1 MQIRAKRIWII
12 VLILW
17 ILFLPGCTAHLQIK
31 DAGILSYGDSFI
43 KTELLFGLS
52 KPDGSIVTESEWQ
65 NFVDNH
71 ITPRFKEG
79 LTILNSS
86 GQWMLQTGNVIK
98 EQSKIVMILHKN
110 NQEIDQLLEKIRK
123 EYKNL
128 FQQESV
134 LRITSSTAVSF

>member
-17 ILFLPGCTAHLQIK
+17 ILFLPGCTAHVQIK

-65 NFVDNH
+65 DFVDNH

-98 EQSKIVMILHKN
+98 EKSKIVMILHKN